1 MVTESLKQLLAKEI
15 DEARECYN
23 NPPPNE
29 ASTCDW
35 IILPLLHAVE
45 YSKKDIVS
53 QLGNSGNQY
62 PDYTVL
68 PDTPNTWY
76 LEAKDWKQSL
86 DKGPEAT
93 QALNYANAHGH
104 RWVVLS
110 NGKEWILFDNHI
122 QGVQA
127 DKRIV
132 ARSEINDPG
141 FTDFILALSKTSV
154 QSGGLEEYAATWRL
168 REVMRQQLVTKDS
181 PVVKAIQKA
190 LKNEIG
196 LSAIQALDIVRYFGE
211 IREVSTDAHK
221 PKETKIPLYNSL
233 PNVKSLAELL
243 EMGNELWNSKPEEL
257 SLPDGTVVS
266 VNNWRDVTYEVV
278 TWIGN
283 ASKLPTIPFRGTKNG
298 KRWFL
303 NTSPV
308 HSDGK
313 SMVFRQI
320 LVNNQNIFMDVHL
333 SSSSLINALSHL
345 CDSCNIDKNV
355 ITIRLMSL
363 QDRVNG
369 SDCIGSQVKY
379 NYRRTVCIV
388 CEYLQPI
395 SQFHFFAPFANSASF
410 AIYFSIILPSSTLAF
425 S

>member
-53 QLGNSGNQY
+53 QLGNAGNQY

-132 ARSEINDPG
+132 ARTEINEPG

-154 QSGGLEEYAATWRL
+154 QSGGLAEYAASWRL
-168 REVMRQQLVTKDS
+168 REVMRQQLITKDS
-181 PVVKAIQKA
+181 PVIRAIQRV
-190 LKNEIG
+190 LKNETG
-196 LSAIQALDIVRYFGE
+196 LSAIQSSDIVRYFGE
-211 IREVSTDAHK
+211 ILGTQVTKIELAEPIKTEQSSSGIT
-221 PKETKIPLYNSL
+221 ETKSL
-233 PNVKSLAELL
+233 TELF
-243 EMGNELWNSKPEEL
+243 EMGDGLFNNHPETVWF
-257 SLPDGTVVS
+257 PDGRIITAS
-266 VNNWRDVTYEVV
+266 SWRDLAFETV
-278 TWIGN
+278 TWI
-283 ASKLPTIPFRGTKNG
+283 AQMIKLPKMPFRALAKG

-303 NTSPV
+303 NISPC
-308 HSDGK
+308 HENG
-313 SMVFRQI
+313 QI
-320 LVNNQNIFMDVHL
+320 MIYREIQMGSQSIYMDVNL
-333 SSSSLINALSHL
+333 SSSSFVKCLCNL
-345 CDSCNIDKNV
+345 CDASNVLKTDIKVRLAIKN
-355 ITIRLMSL
+355 
-363 QDRVNG
+363 D
-369 SDCIGSQVKY
+369 
-379 NYRRTVCIV
+379 
-388 CEYLQPI
+388 
-395 SQFHFFAPFANSASF
+395 
-410 AIYFSIILPSSTLAF
+410 
-425 S
+425 